1 MPSIALLANPGSGSG
16 EARSVADLLREH
28 GAEVSE
34 HEIGDWETAARS
46 GVERIAVAG
55 GDGSLGS
62 AAAAAAAAGVPL
74 AVIATGTAN
83 DFAAA
88 AGLPGGFEE
97 ACELAVRGERLRAM
111 ELGRAGGRPFV
122 NVASAGLAPIA
133 AEEAD
138 GLKEKLGA
146 LAYPVAAVGAGAT
159 AEPVDCVVG
168 CEGGELFSGE
178 AWQVSVACMGAFG
191 GGASLEADA
200 RDGLLDLVVI
210 EGSSRARLVKH
221 AFGLRVGSV
230 EGQKGVIDARCG
242 RISLTLR
249 GEGASLNVDGELVDA
264 AELERDGEII
274 FEAERDAFELVVG

>member
-1 MPSIALLANPGSGSG
+1 MASIALLANSGSGSG
-16 EARSVADLLREH
+16 DADAVADLLRGH

-34 HEIGDWETAARS
+34 YEIGDWERAARP
-46 GVERIAVAG
+46 GAARIAVAG
-55 GDGSLGS
+55 GDGSIGA

-83 DFAAA
+83 DFAGA
-88 AGLPGGFEE
+88 AGLPADVEE
-97 ACELAVRGERLRAM
+97 ACEIAARGERLRAM

-146 LAYPVAAVGAGAT
+146 LAYPVGAVGAGAT
-159 AEPVDCVVG
+159 AQPIDCVVSG
-168 CEGGELFSGE
+168 DGEELFAGE

-200 RDGLLDLVVI
+200 GDGLLDLVVI
-210 EGSSRARLVKH
+210 EGSGRARLVKH

-230 EGQKGVIDARCG
+230 EGQKGVIDARCA
-242 RISLTLR
+242 RISVTIR
-249 GEGASLNVDGELVDA
+249 DEAASLNVDGELVEA
-264 AELERDGEII
+264 AELERDGEIL
-274 FEAERDAFELVVG
+274 FEAERAAFELVVG